1 MHNIKLY
8 PNLKTAPMN
17 SVNLKVAKV
26 IATSFVPRVIRPKT
40 SITGTPPGFFAHSQ
54 AYTNS
59 AQILELINLQIR
71 LHNQS
76 SDPTPCDIIIVN
88 NDTGDVK
95 ANAELML
102 LDGKNLINGRVKV
115 VHRKNY
121 GRSFGA
127 YIFAFETFGDKYSH
141 YLFTEDDIIP
151 HGQSHLEHG
160 IRMLR
165 THDSFAFVAY
175 QGLSSKYVSDSIENT
190 THAHGGVGMAP
201 YQALKELYRANGSLP
216 HAASSESQ
224 EYANIIFEGEVKFT
238 NAFIDLGFSLTTF
251 PPHYKHYDFA
261 YDYQRGKRIGRFC
274 NPLQYKLICMISR
287 LLRLANPSRGHRP
300 DLLLIK
306 TKGSQKI

>member
-1 MHNIKLY
+1 MLASKIY
-8 PNLKTAPMN
+8 PNLKGAHMN
-17 SVNLKVAKV
+17 SVKLKVAKV

-54 AYTNS
+54 SYTNS
-59 AQILELINLQIR
+59 NQILELIDLQIK

-76 SDPTPCDIIIVN
+76 VDMTPCDIIIVN
-88 NDTGDVK
+88 NDVGDGN
-95 ANAELML
+95 ANSKLMSL
-102 LDGKNLINGRVKV
+102 NGKNLINGSIKV

-127 YIFAFETFGDKYSH
+127 YNYAFETFGDKYSH

-151 HGQSHLEHG
+151 HGKGHLEHG
-160 IRMLR
+160 IRVLR
-165 THDSFAFVAY
+165 THDTFAFVAY
-175 QGLSSKYVSDSIENT
+175 QALSSKYVCDWIKDT

-201 YQALKELYRANGSLP
+201 YKALSALYRVNGCLP

-224 EYANIIFEGEVKFT
+224 QYANIIFEGEVKFT
-238 NAFIDLGFSLTTF
+238 NAFIGLGFCLTTF

-274 NPLQYKLICMISR
+274 NPLQYKLICRHYFQILILIAYHLLVLNR
-287 LLRLANPSRGHRP
+287 LSLKVLHP
-300 DLLLIK
+300 
-306 TKGSQKI
+306 